1 MCDNF
6 LGKEYKIVTKPD
18 GTIYNVY
25 DIQDNAKA
33 KKKSQ
38 AYPPSGPRSG
48 GQSSEM
54 RGKGFPDFNSNVS
67 ENGTAVNTDT
77 DVETKHFGNGE
88 KQLIF
93 KKKIGNEYLVATMV
107 SNRKKD

>member
-1 MCDNF
+1 MEGIQN
-6 LGKEYKIVTKPD
+6 ITKPD

-25 DIQDNAKA
+25 DIQDNAKT

-48 GQSSEM
+48 GSFSEM

-67 ENGTAVNTDT
+67 ENGTAVNTDAG
-77 DVETKHFGNGE
+77 VETKHFG
-88 KQLIF
+88 KDDYDALRHIRCR
-93 KKKIGNEYLVATMV
+93 LPTM
-107 SNRKKD
+107 SKYR